1 MGQNQYLMEMSVGE
15 VCLAELTQ
23 RWVNKAH
30 QRLSSIGIVGFMSN
44 FVLDNIYFHIMQD
57 AVGAGKYFVLI
68 FPIKGDVEIF
78 GPFL

>member
-15 VCLAELTQ
+15 VRLAELTQ

-30 QRLSSIGIVGFMSN
+30 QRRSSIGIVWFMSN
-44 FVLDNIYFHIMQD
+44 FVLDNIYFHFTQD
-57 AVGAGKYFVLI
+57 AVEAGKYFVLS
-68 FPIKGDVEIF
+68 FPIKGDVQIF